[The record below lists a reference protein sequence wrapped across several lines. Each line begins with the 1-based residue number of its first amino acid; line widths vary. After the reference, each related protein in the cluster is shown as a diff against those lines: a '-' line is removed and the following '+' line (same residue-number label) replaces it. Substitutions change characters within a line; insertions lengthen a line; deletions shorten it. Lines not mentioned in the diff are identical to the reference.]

1 MVEQSVDKTGG
12 SETNAPS
19 SGQGGNSQTNQTS
32 HIVSL
37 DEKKLRIQHN
47 MALAE
52 HFKNKAKDPFDLLE
66 KLVEHH
72 EKQVNGET
80 VVSPAP

>member
-1 MVEQSVDKTGG
+1 
-12 SETNAPS
+12 
-19 SGQGGNSQTNQTS
+19 
-32 HIVSL
+32 
-37 DEKKLRIQHN
+37 

-52 HFKNKAKDPFDLLE
+52 HFKNKAKDPFGLLE

-80 VVSPAP
+80 VVSPAPTFVPKPVPIVHKDPNFNQMFNLMGSII